1 MTVAVAAEDPR
12 SDEVQALIARAED
25 EIRPFYP
32 PEQMFTYSPEDLFE
46 KGVYFVVARIDGVA
60 VGCGGM
66 EPKDGYGELKRMY
79 VAPEARGRGAAE
91 TIMDS
96 LEAGA
101 IERGLTVMRLETGI
115 FQHAA
120 LNFYPRCGYEKVYC
134 WGEYANSDTSVCM
147 EKRLSEKRL
156 GAG

>member
-1 MTVAVAAEDPR
+1 MSIVVATEDPR
-12 SDEVQALIARAED
+12 SEEAQALIARAED

-32 PEQMFTYSPEDLFE
+32 PEQMFTYSPEDLIE
-46 KGVYFVVARIDGVA
+46 KGVYFVVARLDGVA

-79 VAPEARGRGAAE
+79 VAPVARGRGAAE
-91 TIMDS
+91 AIMEA

-101 IERGLTVMRLETGI
+101 KERGLGVMRLETGI

-120 LNFYPRCGYEKVYC
+120 LKFYPRCGYETVAC
-134 WGEYANSDTSVCM
+134 WGEYADSDTSVCM
-147 EKRLSEKRL
+147 EKRLGRV
-156 GAG
+156 